1 MCRQDALGWT
11 SGGEGEATAAAIT
24 VTVTVKP
31 PNEFVFAR
39 TSSVPTVS
47 EVAATISPDTD

>member
-11 SGGEGEATAAAIT
+11 SGGEGEATAAAI
-24 VTVTVKP
+24 TVTVKP